1 MPAPLVSQI
10 QMTGDSRIR
19 ILALLEANYV
29 TGAAKSVL
37 EFVREAAKQQT
48 TFSSTTAMIFR
59 RGPEGV
65 NSDLTSACR
74 EIGLPFETIA
84 ERHVFDFGVLPQ
96 LVEAV
101 ERLRPTILWTNGVKS
116 HFLVRWTGLARK
128 VPWVAYHHGYT
139 TTSRRTLCYNQLDR
153 WSLRAASRVVT
164 VCNPFAEELIGRG
177 VPAERIRVQGMPIR
191 CFDPVPQEYVHS
203 LRARLGLSEG
213 ITVFL
218 SVGRLSREKG
228 HEDLLLAFSK
238 LCEREQ
244 TPIRLLIAGD
254 GPEQEKLSRLITE
267 LRISNKVNLVGHQ
280 NDIRLYYAL
289 ADIFVLPSHSEGT
302 PNSLLEAMSAGV
314 PVVATSVGG
323 VPEMSYGG
331 TAVLLTPKRDVDGLA
346 AALSRLLHDSELRAC
361 LTKSARTVL
370 EKNTPERYFQ
380 ALTAI
385 FSEVLPRRA

>member
-1 MPAPLVSQI
+1 MAAPPVSPI
-10 QMTGDSRIR
+10 QMTGDGRIR
-19 ILALLEANYV
+19 MLALLEANYV

-37 EFVREAAKQQT
+37 EFVREAAKHQRT
-48 TFSSTTAMIFR
+48 PSSTTAIIFR
-59 RGPEGV
+59 RGPEEV
-65 NSDLTSACR
+65 NADLTSACR
-74 EIGLPFETIA
+74 NIGLPFETIT

-96 LVEAV
+96 LEQAV
-101 ERLRPTILWTNGVKS
+101 ERLRPSVLWTNGVKS

-139 TTSRRTLCYNQLDR
+139 TTSRRTRCYNQLDR

-164 VCNPFAEELIGRG
+164 VCNPFAEELISRG

-191 CFDPVPQEYVHS
+191 CFDTVSEENVHS
-203 LRARLGLSEG
+203 LRASLGLSDD

-228 HEDLLLAFSK
+228 HEDLLFAFSK
-238 LCEREQ
+238 LCQREQ

-254 GPEQEKLSRLITE
+254 GPEEEKLSRLVSE
-267 LRISNKVNLVGHQ
+267 LRINDKVNLLGYQ
-280 NDIRLYYAL
+280 NDIQRYYAL

-302 PNSLLEAMSAGV
+302 PNSLLEAMAAGV
-314 PVVATSVGG
+314 PVVATAVGG
-323 VPEMSYGG
+323 VPEMSNGG

-346 AALSRLLHDSELRAC
+346 AALSRVLHDSELRAC

-370 EKNTPERYFQ
+370 EKNTPERYFN
-380 ALTAI
+380 ALNAI
-385 FSEVLPRRA
+385 FREVIPRQS